1 MSQKLGTK
9 IHDSY
14 VNIFVAISA
23 KIAAGIVQFRHSFLE
38 AFDFWFDGEN
48 VLA

>member
-1 MSQKLGTK
+1 MSQKLETK

-14 VNIFVAISA
+14 VNIFVAITA
-23 KIAAGIVQFRHSFLE
+23 KIVVGIIEFRHSFLE
-38 AFDFWFDGEN
+38 AFDFWFDGET